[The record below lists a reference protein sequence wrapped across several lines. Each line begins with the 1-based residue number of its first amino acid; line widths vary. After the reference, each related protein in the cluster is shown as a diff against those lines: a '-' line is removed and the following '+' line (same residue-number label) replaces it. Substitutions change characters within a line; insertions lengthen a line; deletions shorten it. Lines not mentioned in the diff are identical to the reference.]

1 MHGYHFAKNGRT
13 FKNILIWDAPPSTN
27 SGNFQL
33 SKDSPTQNLSLLVAL
48 LGNIPEVEQPPR
60 NRHTTFLIFFNGPAF
75 SVMASHGNW
84 FETACLVCSR
94 LDLAAFFLPSIPF
107 NEEKWTAL
115 SCGWNQQ
122 KSSKSTISAKFV
134 KIKHIT
140 KNFSKHSPTGPRP
153 ETAYGSQLRRRFTA
167 APADH
172 RRRSRPRL
180 RLRLRLRCR
189 LLVQCEKSRM
199 RLRLIYTHT
208 YTWLIF
214 YGTCIGKICSKYTTI
229 YIWMLNV
236 SMVYIYQKNI
246 KQHLPPKPPE
256 CRGYR
261 SYIEHLG

>member
-1 MHGYHFAKNGRT
+1 
-13 FKNILIWDAPPSTN
+13 
-27 SGNFQL
+27 
-33 SKDSPTQNLSLLVAL
+33 
-48 LGNIPEVEQPPR
+48 
-60 NRHTTFLIFFNGPAF
+60 
-75 SVMASHGNW
+75 MASHGNW

-94 LDLAAFFLPSIPF
+94 LDFAAFFLPSIPF

-153 ETAYGSQLRRRFTA
+153 ETAYGNQLRRRFTA

-214 YGTCIGKICSKYTTI
+214 YGTCIGKNCSKYTTI

-236 SMVYIYQKNI
+236 SMVYIYPKKHQTTFT
-246 KQHLPPKPPE
+246 PKPPE
-256 CRGYR
+256 
-261 SYIEHLG
+261 